1 MRKLNPDR
9 DGNKARDAFKIQEA
23 GYIYYTSNL
32 KSKTGMQG
40 KMVEK
45 VLSGSEPHGVTLA
58 SAPGMELGQ
67 VTKIIAMPATSNKM
81 RDVSLRDLA
90 RLRLTKRVNPNYNS
104 FEEFSKIR
112 SACHLIEVA
121 NGDCYCDCH
130 EGIKGR
136 ICISLCQKLQ
146 STSDDL
152 PLLA

>member
-112 SACHLIEVA
+112 SAF
-121 NGDCYCDCH
+121 
-130 EGIKGR
+130 
-136 ICISLCQKLQ
+136 
-146 STSDDL
+146 
-152 PLLA
+152 LL